1 MNVMSSSTLDLDMLI
16 VTMDFDPEDKL
27 LWEKFATVLEF
38 IPRINA
44 YLAEGLDETH
54 LIRPLAMKKIAQIK
68 AAASRKQLTEIMA
81 KPNVR
86 SHYDGTYRPVSQYTL
101 PEEELIGWMATTL
114 QVPLPDAGYRRYF
127 ELFAQIFPEYAD
139 IVDL

>member
-16 VTMDFDPEDKL
+16 VTMDFNPEDKL
-27 LWEKFATVLEF
+27 LWEKFATVLAF

-44 YLAEGLDETH
+44 YLAEGLDESH

-68 AAASRKQLTEIMA
+68 AAISKKELDEIMA
-81 KPNVR
+81 RPNVR
-86 SHYDGTYRPVSQYTL
+86 YHYDGSYRPVSQYTL

-114 QVPLPDAGYRRYF
+114 RAPLPDAAYRRYF
-127 ELFAQIFPEYAD
+127 EVFAQVFPEHAD
-139 IVDL
+139 IVNL

>member
-1 MNVMSSSTLDLDMLI
+1 MNAVKSSTLDLEMI
-16 VTMDFDPEDKL
+16 VATMDFDPEDKL
-27 LWEKFATVLEF
+27 LWEKFTTVLSF

-44 YLAEGLDETH
+44 YLAEGLDEPH

-68 AAASRKQLTEIMA
+68 AAASRMQLDEIMA

-86 SHYDGTYRPVSQYTL
+86 YRYDGSYRPVSQYTL

-114 QVPLPDAGYRRYF
+114 RTPLPDAAYRRYF
-127 ELFAQIFPEYAD
+127 ELFTQVFPEYAD
-139 IVDL
+139 IVSL